1 MEHLSRWK
9 QFLLVAVL
17 LGVGLLFF
25 IGYGREAAIP
35 LRVAVLPGVQQQI
48 LQVAKQEAAKNGIH
62 VEIVVC
68 QDYMEPNSLLAD
80 GRVDANIYQP
90 KEFLQSQSKDCG
102 YDFQVLGQATFQPQG
117 LYSRKIRHLS
127 ELPLRAVVL
136 LPRDAIAG
144 PRALK
149 LMESA
154 GLLTLKP
161 GLAPSVTGILENPL
175 ALQLIEIDELQM
187 NKQGADA
194 DLMIMGTSCAVE
206 AEFVPRQDALFLEG
220 ADSPFTT
227 VIAVR
232 IADLRQQKLQQFL
245 RAYCSPPVKRFVEQE
260 MNGAVFA
267 AW

>member
-1 MEHLSRWK
+1 MERLKRGK
-9 QFLLVAVL
+9 QFLLAAVL

-48 LQVAKQEAAKNGIH
+48 LQVAKQEAAKNGIQ

-68 QDYMEPNSLLAD
+68 HDYMEPNSMLAD
-80 GRVDANIYQP
+80 GQVDANIYQP
-90 KEFLQSQSKDCG
+90 QEFLQNQITDCG
-102 YDFQVLGQATFQPQG
+102 YDFAVLGPATFQPQG
-117 LYSRKIRHLS
+117 LYSRKIKKLS

-149 LMESA
+149 LMEAA
-154 GLLTLKP
+154 GLLKLKP
-161 GLAPSVTGILENPL
+161 ELVPSVTGVLENPL
-175 ALQLIEIDELQM
+175 DLQLLELDELQM
-187 NKQGADA
+187 NTRGYDA
-194 DLMIMGTSCAVE
+194 DLMVMGTSCAVE
-206 AEFVPRQDALFLEG
+206 AGFVPRRDALFLEA
-220 ADSPFTT
+220 ADSPLAT

-232 IADLRQQKLQQFL
+232 IADLKQEKLQQFL
-245 RAYCSPPVKRFVEQE
+245 RAYCSLAVKRFVEQE
-260 MNGAVFA
+260 MNGAIFA